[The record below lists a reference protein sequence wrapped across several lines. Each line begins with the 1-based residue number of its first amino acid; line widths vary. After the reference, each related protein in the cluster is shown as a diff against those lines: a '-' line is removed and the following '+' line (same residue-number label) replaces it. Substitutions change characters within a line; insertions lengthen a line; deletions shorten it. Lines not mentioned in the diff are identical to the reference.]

1 MTAVGYGTGESRQK
15 EELRVGQEAQ
25 EVETDPLLPTFGGH
39 PPPTGRPRG
48 TASTFLTPGAS
59 LHLNGHDPASRT
71 TPLSCFSI

>member
-1 MTAVGYGTGESRQK
+1 MIAVGYGTGESRQK

-39 PPPTGRPRG
+39 PPTHWEARG
-48 TASTFLTPGAS
+48 TASTFLIPGAS

-71 TPLSCFSI
+71 TPLFCFSI